1 MNDNLSAAL
10 IAAALLLTGTAA
22 GIGLSSVA
30 DGATTVTV
38 TATPP
43 VVTVT
48 APPVTVRVT
57 ERASRVRS
65 RGTLP
70 ASLPTSRTTSEG
82 TRGGSPGGASRV
94 SDYTMTMDP
103 ALNARLWELIAACE
117 SSGNWQATG
126 GSFSGGLQFLPST
139 WAAHGGRQFAPT
151 AAQASKSEQIAV
163 ANRLSS
169 GGDWLKPWP
178 VCGKRAATTLGMRFP

>member
-1 MNDNLSAAL
+1 MSDNLTAAL
-10 IAAALLLTGTAA
+10 IAAALLLTGTLA

-70 ASLPTSRTTSEG
+70 ASLPTTSTSEG
-82 TRGGSPGGASRV
+82 TRGGLPGGASRV
-94 SDYTMTMDP
+94 SDSSLKPWQRDYFERAQVWAASP
-103 ALNARLWELIAACE
+103 KARAVIACE
-117 SSGNWQATG
+117 SSNRPTAVSRTGKYRGLWQMDADFWA
-126 GSFSGGLQFLPST
+126 SYGGLSI
-139 WAAHGGRQFAPT
+139 AARPDL
-151 AAQASKSEQIAV
+151 ASRAGQNYV
-163 ANRLSS
+163 AYRGFISR
-169 GGDWLKPWP
+169 GWTPWE
-178 VCGKRAATTLGMRFP
+178 CA

>member
-1 MNDNLSAAL
+1 MSARLDAAL
-10 IAAALLLTGTAA
+10 IAAALLGTGALVGIGVQGAAGTAA
-22 GIGLSSVA
+22 PA
-30 DGATTVTV
+30 VTV
-38 TATPP
+38 TATHTAR
-43 VVTVT
+43 VTVT
-48 APPVTVRVT
+48 ATVRVT
-57 ERASRVRS
+57 ERASRSHS
-65 RGTLP
+65 RGPSP

-139 WAAHGGRQFAPT
+139 WAAHGGREFAPT

>member
-1 MNDNLSAAL
+1 MSDNLTAAL
-10 IAAALLLTGTAA
+10 IAAALLLTGTLA

-57 ERASRVRS
+57 ERASRSHS
-65 RGTLP
+65 RGSSP
-70 ASLPTSRTTSEG
+70 RPSSTTSTEG
-82 TRGGSPGGASRV
+82 NRAGVPVDSARV

-103 ALNARLWELIAACE
+103 AMNARLWELIAACE
-117 SSGNWQATG
+117 SSGNWHATG

-139 WAAHGGRQFAPT
+139 WAANGGGQFAPT

>member
-10 IAAALLLTGTAA
+10 IATALLLTGTLA
-22 GIGLSSVA
+22 GICLSSAA

-48 APPVTVRVT
+48 APPATVRVT
-57 ERASRVRS
+57 IRANRSHS

-70 ASLPTSRTTSEG
+70 ASLPTTSTSEG
-82 TRGGSPGGASRV
+82 TRGGLPGGASRV
-94 SDYTMTMDP
+94 SDYTMDP
-103 ALNARLWELIAACE
+103 ALNARLWKLIAACE
-117 SSGNWQATG
+117 SGGRWSLNTG
-126 GSFSGGLQFLPST
+126 KYDGGLQFLPST
-139 WAAHGGRQFAPT
+139 WRAHGGTRYAPT
-151 AAQASKSEQIAV
+151 ANRATKAQQIDI

-169 GGDWLKPWP
+169 GGQWLKPWP
-178 VCGKRAATTLGMRFP
+178 VCGKRAAARLGMRFP